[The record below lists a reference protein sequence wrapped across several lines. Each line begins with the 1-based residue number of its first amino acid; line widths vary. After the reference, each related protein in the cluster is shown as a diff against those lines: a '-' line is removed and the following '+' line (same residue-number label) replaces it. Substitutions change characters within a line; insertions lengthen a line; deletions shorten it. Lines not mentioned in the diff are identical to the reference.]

1 MTRSEDYRFFA
12 AMFRL
17 AIAVFIGAF
26 ALTVIAAP
34 AVQAQTYLVIHAFTG
49 GADGGGPEGGLTMD
63 AAGNLYGTT
72 ADYVSPCDSQCG
84 TVFRLKPAGQGWIL
98 SSLYTFAGGSDGI
111 SPAATVVFG
120 PDGALY
126 GTTAY
131 GGSNCPS
138 DGQDHTGCGTVFRV
152 APPASACKAA
162 LCGWTETVLYRFT
175 GGANDGAFPYGQVAF
190 DSAGNILGTT
200 FSGGVYT
207 TNCYYGYDWCGAIF
221 ELTRSD
227 GGWTETVPYIFTGGS
242 DGANPIAGLT
252 PDGAGNFYG
261 AAEAN
266 GVGGGGTIFELS
278 PSGSGWTENTVLSFA
293 TGGGGYFPRGQ
304 LFFDSAGNLYGTTDF
319 GGVYPNEGGTV
330 FELSPSGS
338 GWLRTGG
345 YDLPGLLQSGPY
357 GGVARD
363 SAGNLYGTGFQ
374 LGSDNAGIVF
384 KLTPSSGGWT
394 YTLLHEFSAGD
405 GGCYPSGNL
414 VLDARGN
421 LYGTAGGC
429 GSYGRGTVWEIT
441 P

>member
-1 MTRSEDYRFFA
+1 MH
-12 AMFRL
+12 
-17 AIAVFIGAF
+17 
-26 ALTVIAAP
+26 
-34 AVQAQTYLVIHAFTG
+34 AQTYTVIHAFTG

-84 TVFRLKPAGQGWIL
+84 TVFKLKPAGQGWIL

-138 DGQDHTGCGTVFRV
+138 DGQDHYRMWNRLPGG
-152 APPASACKAA
+152 AASLRLQGA

-175 GGANDGAFPYGQVAF
+175 GGANDGAFPYGPVAF

-221 ELTRSD
+221 KFTRSD
-227 GGWTETVPYIFTGGS
+227 GGWTETVPYIFNGGN

-261 AAEAN
+261 PAEAN
-266 GVGGGGTIFELS
+266 GVGGGGTIFELT
-278 PSGSGWTENTVLSFA
+278 PSGSGSTLNTLLSFVSDS
-293 TGGGGYFPRGQ
+293 GGGYFPRGT
-304 LFFDSAGNLYGTTDF
+304 LIFDPAGNLYGTTEF
-319 GGVYPNEGGTV
+319 GGEYPNQGGTV
-330 FELSPSGS
+330 FELSPSGG
-338 GWLRTGG
+338 GWTISGG
-345 YDLPGLLQSGPY
+345 YSLPGVTEHGGPLA
-357 GGVARD
+357 GVVRD
-363 SAGNLYGTGFQ
+363 SAGNLYGTAFQ
-374 LGSDNAGIVF
+374 LGSNNVGLVF

-394 YTLLHEFSAGD
+394 YTLLYEFAAGD
-405 GGCYPSGNL
+405 GGSYPIGGL
-414 VLDARGN
+414 VLDAQGN
-421 LYGTAGGC
+421 LYGTAGG
-429 GSYGRGTVWEIT
+429 GGAYNWGTVWEIT